1 MQARS
6 KPLSSSSAKQLAKCG
21 LLVLALI
28 SVDSSQADPL
38 IAATDG
44 TRVRA
49 DVSDEDELLV
59 LVDVNSQHLD
69 ETIPVLRSASGSIWV
84 PEDSLKRWRL
94 RHPEAL
100 PKTRNGVVFLPL
112 DSIAGTTYV
121 YDASTLHLTITA
133 RPESFLPS
141 ALVAGGQAYPPP
153 TVPEP
158 GGFLNYDLFA
168 SRASGLSTY
177 AGTLEAGFFNP
188 YGVLVSSMLA
198 QHGSDG
204 PGALRLDTTWTS
216 DFPDRLTTA
225 RLGDTV
231 NVPGAWGRAVRFGGV
246 QYGTN
251 FATQPGFVAFPTI
264 AANGQAALPSTV
276 DVFVNNALVA
286 QRPVPPGPFS
296 FTNIPTIT
304 GGGNVQLVVRDL
316 FGREQIITQPF
327 YASSALLQTGLSQY
341 SYEAGFERNRFGT
354 ESFDYGHA
362 LASATYRH
370 GLSDQLTGEVH
381 GESMRDKTAVGMAAD
396 YLITDIGVVHGLA
409 AVSRAEGGLN
419 GRLFGL
425 GFERQAAAWSVAAQS
440 QRTTSDFR
448 QIGFSPDSPLPRAQT
463 TASLGYQ
470 AGPLG
475 SVNLTYVARSF
486 YDAPELKILS
496 LAYTLSFSFGTL
508 NFVANKTYGSDG
520 GLALSTTFSVPFGT
534 RDAASISHDVV
545 RNKASGTT
553 TTDTLLTYQR
563 NLPAGDGYGYR
574 LSAHARDDLQASGTL
589 QNEFGRYTADVTHF
603 QGQAAARVDVAGGL
617 GYMDGYAFASRQITD
632 SFGIVRVD
640 DYPGVTV
647 LLDNQAVGTTDARGY
662 AMLPRLRAYD
672 INPISIEQNDLP
684 MDAQVDR
691 LKIEAV
697 PYYRSGVLL
706 RFPVRRSHG
715 AIFRILLDDG
725 EGMPSGS
732 TIQLAGGDDVFPVA
746 LDGAAYVTGLQ
757 PHNSMRATW
766 NHRSCDFELEV
777 PPSAD
782 PLPDLGT
789 FVCHGV
795 MR

>member
-1 MQARS
+1 MPAKS
-6 KPLSSSSAKQLAKCG
+6 KPLSSSIARRIAKCG

-28 SVDSSQADPL
+28 SVDSSQAEPN
-38 IAATDG
+38 IAAPDG
-44 TRVRA
+44 TNVSA

-69 ETIPVLRSASGSIWV
+69 ETIPVLLSASGSIWV

-94 RHPEAL
+94 RHPSVS
-100 PKTRNGVVFLPL
+100 PKSRNGIVYFPL
-112 DSIAGTTYV
+112 DSIAGISYV
-121 YDASTLHLTITA
+121 YQASALHLTITA

-141 ALVAGGQAYPPP
+141 ALATGARVYPPP
-153 TVPEP
+153 TVPQP

-168 SRASGLSTY
+168 SRASGASTY
-177 AGTLEAGFFNP
+177 AGVFEEGFFNS

-216 DFPDRLTTA
+216 DFPERLTTV

-327 YASSALLQTGLSQY
+327 YASSTLLQAGLSQY
-341 SYEAGFERNRFGT
+341 SYEAGFERNNFGT
-354 ESFDYGHA
+354 ESFNYGRA
-362 LASATYRH
+362 LAGGTYRR
-370 GLSDQLTGEVH
+370 GLSDQLTGEVR
-381 GESMRDKTAVGMAAD
+381 GEWMREQTAVGIAAD
-396 YLITDIGVVHGLA
+396 YLITDIGVVHGTA
-409 AVSRAEGGLN
+409 AASRTTGGLT
-419 GRLFGL
+419 GELFGL
-425 GFERQAAAWSVAAQS
+425 GFERQASAWSVAAQS
-440 QRTTSDFR
+440 QWTTSGFR
-448 QIGFSPDSPLPRAQT
+448 QIGLSPDNPLPRTQT

-475 SVNLTYVARSF
+475 NVNLTYIARSSH
-486 YDAPELKILS
+486 DAPDLKILS
-496 LAYTLSFSFGTL
+496 LAYSLTFPIGTVS
-508 NFVANKTYGSDG
+508 FVANKTYGSDG
-520 GLALSTTFSVPFGT
+520 GLALSATFSVPFGV
-534 RDAASISHDVV
+534 RDSASISHDVV
-545 RNKASGTT
+545 RDSATGRS
-553 TTDTLLTYQR
+553 TTDTLFTYQR

-574 LSAHARDDLQASGTL
+574 LSAHARDDIQGSGTL
-589 QNEFGRYTADVTHF
+589 QNEFGTYTADVSHF
-603 QGQAAARVDVAGGL
+603 QGQAAARVSVAGGL

-640 DYPGVTV
+640 DYPGVGV
-647 LLDNQAVGTTDARGY
+647 LLDNQPVGTTNARGY
-662 AMLPRLRAYD
+662 AMLPRLRSYD
-672 INPISIEQNDLP
+672 INPISIAQNDLP

-706 RFPVRRSHG
+706 QFPVRRSHG
-715 AIFRILLDDG
+715 AIFRVVLDDG

-732 TIQLAGGDDVFPVA
+732 TIQRAGEGEVFPVA

-757 PHNSMRATW
+757 SHNSMRATW
-766 NHRSCDFELEV
+766 NNRSCDFDVEV
-777 PPSAD
+777 PQSVD

>member
-1 MQARS
+1 M
-6 KPLSSSSAKQLAKCG
+6 CG

-28 SVDSSQADPL
+28 NAGYTEADQR
-38 IAATDG
+38 IAAVGTAGASATDS
-44 TRVRA
+44 
-49 DVSDEDELLV
+49 DVDELLV

-69 ETIPVLRSASGSIWV
+69 ETVPVLRSKSGSIWV

-94 RHPEAL
+94 LHPGIN
-100 PKTRNGVVFLPL
+100 PRTHNGIVFLPL
-112 DSIAGTTYV
+112 DSIVGTTYV
-121 YDASTLHLTITA
+121 YEASTLRLTITA
-133 RPESFLPS
+133 RPEAFV
-141 ALVAGGQAYPPP
+141 ALGMVTGSRVYPPP
-153 TVPEP
+153 TVPQP

-168 SRASGLSTY
+168 SRTGGVSAY
-177 AGTLEAGFFNP
+177 AGTFEAGLFTP
-188 YGVLVSSMLA
+188 YGVLVSSTLA
-198 QHGSDG
+198 QHGNDG

-216 DFPDRLTTA
+216 DFPDRLTTG
-225 RLGDTV
+225 RIGDTIT
-231 NVPGAWGRAVRFGGV
+231 VPGAWGRAVRFGGV

-251 FATQPGFVAFPTI
+251 FATQPGFIAFPTI

-316 FGREQIITQPF
+316 FGREQVITQPF
-327 YASSALLQTGLSQY
+327 YASSTLLRAGLSQY
-341 SYEAGFERNRFGT
+341 SYEAGFERNRFGA
-354 ESFDYGHA
+354 ESFDYGRG
-362 LASATYRH
+362 LVSATYRH

-381 GESMRDKTAVGMAAD
+381 GESMRDKTAVGFAAD
-396 YLITDIGVVHGLA
+396 YLITDIGVVNGAA
-409 AVSRAEGGLN
+409 AVSRSAD
-419 GRLFGL
+419 GRAGQLFGL
-425 GFERQAAAWSVAAQS
+425 GFERQAGSWSVTAQS
-440 QRTTSDFR
+440 QWTTSDFR
-448 QIGFSPDSPLPRAQT
+448 QIGLSADSPLPRVQT
-463 TASLGYQ
+463 TASFGYQ

-475 SVNLTYVARSF
+475 SVNLSYVSRSS
-486 YDAPELKILS
+486 YVAPELKILS
-496 LAYTLSFSFGTL
+496 LAYTLSLSFGTL
-508 NFVANKTYGSDG
+508 SFVANKTYGSEG
-520 GLALSTTFSVPFGT
+520 GVALSTTFSVPFGT

-545 RNKASGTT
+545 RNNASGTT
-553 TTDTLLTYQR
+553 THDTLFTYQR

-574 LSAHARDDLQASGTL
+574 LSAHAHDDIQASGTL
-589 QNEFGRYTADVTHF
+589 QNEFGTYTADITHF
-603 QGQAAARVDVAGGL
+603 QGHAAARVEVAGGL

-640 DYPGVTV
+640 DYPGVGV
-647 LLDNQAVGTTDARGY
+647 LLDNQLVGTTDKRGY
-662 AMLPRLRAYD
+662 AMLPRLRPYD
-672 INPISIEQNDLP
+672 INPISIAQDDLP

-706 RFPVRRSHG
+706 QFPVRRSRG
-715 AIFRILLDDG
+715 AIFRVVLDDG

-732 TIQLAGGDDVFPVA
+732 TVQLAGRDEVFPVA

-757 PHNSMRATW
+757 PRNSVRAMW
-766 NHRSCDFELEV
+766 NNRSCDFEVLA

-782 PLPDLGT
+782 PLPDLGS

-795 MR
+795 TR